1 MDIGNACIFI
11 VHSANKIVLSL
22 AYFHCNS
29 AYLVMSWRD
38 VKNPGFLRLHPESQ
52 LQWLWSVKHRHNKY
66 FSIYLEKHSIFNQYW
81 APAMYQIS
89 WGTEDST
96 INQIEEVPQSIMIP
110 CNWLLW
116 WQSVWDQNVGD
127 ESNPKLKSRTF
138 IRYSVVWRA
147 KDLKCEGEEM
157 AGKEESQRVLQTEG
171 MVCVKT
177 GTGRL

>member
-1 MDIGNACIFI
+1 MDIGNAYIFI

-29 AYLVMSWRD
+29 ACLVMSWRNI
-38 VKNPGFLRLHPESQ
+38 KNPSFLRLHPESQ
-52 LQWLWSVKHRHNKY
+52 LQWLWSVKHRCNKY
-66 FSIYLEKHSIFNQYW
+66 FSIYLEKHYILISIYW
-81 APAMYQIS
+81 APTVHQIS
-89 WGTEDST
+89 SGTKDRT

-116 WQSVWDQNVGD
+116 WQSVWDQNIRD
-127 ESNPKLKSRTF
+127 EFNPQLKSRKF

-147 KDLKCEGEEM
+147 KDLRCEGEEM
-157 AGKEESQRVLQTEG
+157 AGKEERVLQTEG
-171 MVCVKT
+171 MVYVKI